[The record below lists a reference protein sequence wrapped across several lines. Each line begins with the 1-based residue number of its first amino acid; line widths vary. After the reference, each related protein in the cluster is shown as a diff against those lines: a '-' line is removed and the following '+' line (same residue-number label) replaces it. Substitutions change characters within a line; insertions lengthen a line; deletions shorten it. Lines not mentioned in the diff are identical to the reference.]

1 MADTPAD
8 PPPLVD
14 TEASGT
20 LDTKDLS
27 SLESLLAS
35 RSTLYVSTE
44 SGEAADHGAEQALES
59 HEVLELQAFSER
71 KEWIVDKIKFLE
83 AMPPVDLFAGVDAIR
98 ASAAVVPGLPSRD
111 ELQKW
116 LNEHDKIEKETE
128 VFDSGELK
136 KFKQFTKATAK
147 RNLSPEDTDLIELTL
162 TTIYEFDKLLHLLRD
177 RSESL
182 DLLSVRL
189 TWEEQRQAAW
199 TEHRKLTSDLQAF
212 LSTRA
217 RWSPSV
223 YEVTNRPDESSS
235 RRGSI
240 MSIASDSSLSSSVG
254 FSRSARFV
262 LAEGLSKDA
271 AQFAGRISSLRHGK
285 ISTAG
290 KALDKL
296 IDNSRKP
303 VPEELLD
310 EQDKLEDQGIK
321 ELENVGKFVM
331 DVVTQWRKAD
341 EFYVET
347 VKDKM
352 SARTVLDEVETAR
365 LSHPSARQ
373 DTAFMSRIAVI
384 TKRLQARKSPLA
396 SGSNFPRPR
405 HPAFPHQKESNE
417 VINQLLDSEL
427 STALDQTRQVEK
439 NAQEYHTALEAVTH
453 VDTVRSAAGT
463 LSTQYKSVID
473 RLDNG
478 VSATDGDGSPPDLS
492 TSACLSPTQ
501 HSAFL
506 ALLPSLLQE
515 AGVVDE
521 EACRLLPEARAAL
534 LKIESIP
541 VDSTF
546 KSDALHA
553 VEELS
558 SLKDSTHAI
567 RETVMVRADLLRDA
581 RRLWSSAEA
590 VLRELESIRCAVGE
604 AMLQHRWRQ
613 QTTFGHPPTPDSPRS
628 PLVSPVSS
636 ASDAMEQLNQLEE
649 TLLKEIT
656 RGISFLPSSMDPGL
670 RAYMM
675 ARCERLAIVLS
686 QTKQMVL
693 LTNHVQQQAQVMDAI
708 RTDVRALKLRFEH
721 LEDGFSAA
729 VDAIMEESN
738 VPESSGETEPSLT
751 HDAQSLRSE
760 AEQFIAE
767 LPHRVPFVTPD
778 NIQGGPPA
786 VKRRFSLAAD
796 ATLDALNPNPQL
808 ELPFDVSTLDN
819 AVRTDSNAFSL
830 NLNSSIS
837 SLDRKRHLLQVART
851 ARDVDRHANAIVADI
866 NAATGA
872 LGDLQ
877 ASLHACSDSTDDPGP
892 LQSLLDDATHL
903 LDTRRPDI
911 SQSIIS
917 VRKLLPVLEDL
928 CKRHDMSTEKGLLGP
943 RTIRIE
949 EVESRFKAWTQDVS
963 SLKSQIVD
971 TQTAIEQRR
980 QAAAAK
986 EEAEA
991 LNSRTP
997 GQAEGNA
1004 LLDAFE
1010 LASGSSVTQCN
1021 EPLDRIHVLRKR
1033 LHSISVDAASR
1044 LASPSLPSQAQSA
1057 VISSEFDGLSAEVST
1072 LSPSVP
1078 GSQADVELQ
1087 SLLVDMKDT
1096 EELLRKLSSLA
1107 DLTQVVQEC
1116 DAALSDL
1123 LEHIDSYPR
1132 VPDGILSSPHVSA
1145 EDASPEDQLQAR
1157 MTFTKELVDRMDGY
1171 FLVLSDDARARVE
1184 RERILQTWSELE
1196 SMASDRI
1203 SGHKS
1208 RPPSAVSSGR
1218 ESRVSSKAQRPALR
1232 KKSSH
1237 YSMLSLG
1244 SVSRDPS
1251 RVRGPSH
1258 PSTSSRRIASHN
1270 DNVPQTR
1277 PSSKMSMAS
1286 STRSV
1291 SGPLFSSAS
1300 SRLHQST
1307 FASRQ
1312 RTTSM
1317 STGSP
1322 VSPTIQS
1329 PHVGRTRTR
1338 TLTMRTTGSPTLS
1351 DASVQ
1356 SYSYGASRSSV
1367 SHSTW
1372 GRAPRMSLPT
1382 AQRSSTPQVKNQAP
1396 KRKPYVANPK
1406 NKLDVAVGDIV
1417 NNLPVQI
1424 NITVAEE
1431 GWRDQSGK
1439 YWIGAED
1446 PKLCFCRILRSQTV
1460 MVRVGGGWMELS
1472 KFIKTHFADMFRL
1485 LPVDTIP
1492 AFGSREEKWI
1502 NSTTLLEAPEII
1514 TTPPRPPHTPEPKGP
1529 PMPSFML
1536 SSPSGRSP
1544 QSIKS
1549 TSSPGSPLTPLQF
1562 MRRADPEGP
1571 GLRPVTPS
1579 KSPAFRQR
1587 GPIPQTPNRAP
1598 VWKPDDNL
1606 VRICSIYSN
1615 LSDYVPYRAAASRDE
1630 AFDDLSVSG
1639 NLSWLADLMELE
1651 PKCNALSC
1659 RRNLTDKAV
1668 VVRIYFVSN
1677 AQMNCLVPHDFVRVT
1692 GIEQHSN
1699 AGISYAYVP
1708 TACETS
1714 LTEPDDVVV
1723 CSLHPSND
1731 YKTSVLSGLNPS
1743 TILEICS
1750 RAISFWQY
1758 QIYQEHSFQQAV
1770 IRNMN
1775 DKNAQLQKQ
1784 LDNVIR
1790 EANGEISLLS
1800 NKITELHHD
1809 LDIER
1814 RKVRDLQDAAKER
1827 DKEYQ
1832 KLKTQYD
1839 KIKRKTLLAPAHGL
1853 EPGIGFNAP
1862 GDSNPGRHNDGSNT
1876 DRFRSNI
1883 GFGGNVTNSI
1893 GAVVGGMEA
1902 TGVQRTPI
1910 AARTSIPIAPQG
1922 RVWNQG
1928 QERNFPQ
1935 NHHGAG
1941 DRSFQ
1946 TNSVSDRSNS
1956 AQEVENMIGSSAR
1969 NRKRAPS
1976 YQRGAW
1982 PVNHTE
1988 RSNQRIFAPTSRRP
2002 GGGFK
2007 PAGAMPR

>member
-8 PPPLVD
+8 HSLLVD
-14 TEASGT
+14 TEAPGT

-27 SLESLLAS
+27 SLESLLSS
-35 RSTLYVSTE
+35 RSTLSISTE
-44 SGEAADHGAEQALES
+44 SGEADYGVEQALES

-83 AMPPVDLFAGVDAIR
+83 AMPPIDLFAGLDAIR
-98 ASAAVVPGLPSRD
+98 ESAAVVPGLPSRD
-111 ELQKW
+111 ELQQW

-189 TWEEQRQAAW
+189 TWEEQRKAAW
-199 TEHRKLTSDLQAF
+199 LELRKLTSDLEAF

-223 YEVTNRPDESSS
+223 YEVTNRPDEPSS

-285 ISTAG
+285 ISVAG

-321 ELENVGKFVM
+321 EMENVGKFVM

-352 SARTVLDEVETAR
+352 SARTLLDEVETAR
-365 LSHPSARQ
+365 LSHPSARL
-373 DTAFMSRIAVI
+373 DTTFMSRIAVI
-384 TKRLQARKSPLA
+384 AKRLQARKSPLA
-396 SGSNFPRPR
+396 SGSSFPRPH

-439 NAQEYHTALEAVTH
+439 NAQDYHSALEAVTH

-463 LSTQYKSVID
+463 LSAQYKTIID
-473 RLDNG
+473 RLENG
-478 VSATDGDGSPPDLS
+478 VSATDGDGTPPDLS
-492 TSACLSPTQ
+492 TYSCLSPTQ

-534 LKIESIP
+534 LKIDSIP

-546 KSDALHA
+546 KSGALLA
-553 VEELS
+553 IEELS
-558 SLKDSTHAI
+558 SFKDTTHTA
-567 RETVMVRADLLRDA
+567 REIVMVRADLLRDA
-581 RRLWSSAEA
+581 RRFWSSAEA
-590 VLRELESIRCAVGE
+590 VLRELESVRCAVGE

-628 PLVSPVSS
+628 PLVSPASS

-649 TLLKEIT
+649 KLLEEIT
-656 RGISFLPSSMDPGL
+656 TGISSLPPAMDAGL

-693 LTNHVQQQAQVMDAI
+693 LANHVQQQAHVMDAI
-708 RTDVRALKLRFEH
+708 RTDVQALKLRFEH
-721 LEDGFSAA
+721 LEDGFSAT
-729 VDAIMEESN
+729 VEAIMEEQA
-738 VPESSGETEPSLT
+738 PELSSETEPSLT

-760 AEQFIAE
+760 AEQFIME
-767 LPHRVPFVTPD
+767 LPHRVPFVTPESL
-778 NIQGGPPA
+778 QGGPPA

-808 ELPFDVSTLDN
+808 ELPFDVSTLDA

-830 NLNSSIS
+830 SISSSIS
-837 SLDRKRHLLQVART
+837 SLDRKHHLLQAARM
-851 ARDVDRHANAIVADI
+851 ARDVDRHVNAIIADMD
-866 NAATGA
+866 AATRV

-877 ASLHACSDSTDDPGP
+877 ASLHACSESADDSGH
-892 LQSLLDDATHL
+892 LQSLLVDATHL
-903 LDTRRPDI
+903 LDIRRPDI
-911 SQSIIS
+911 SQSIGS
-917 VRKLLPVLEDL
+917 ARKLLPVLEDL

-943 RTIRIE
+943 RAIRVE
-949 EVESRFKAWTQDVS
+949 EVESQFQAWTQDIS
-963 SLKSQIVD
+963 SLKSQIID
-971 TQTAIEQRR
+971 RQTAVEQRR
-980 QAAAAK
+980 QAAAAAK

-997 GQAEGNA
+997 NQAEGGA

-1010 LASGSSVTQCN
+1010 LASNSSAMQFS
-1021 EPLDRIHVLRKR
+1021 EPSNRIQVLRKR
-1033 LHSISVDAASR
+1033 LDSISADVASR
-1044 LASPSLPSQAQSA
+1044 LSSPSLPSRAQFT
-1057 VISSEFDGLSAEVST
+1057 VISSEFNGLSAEVSS
-1072 LSPSVP
+1072 LPPNIPRSEANS
-1078 GSQADVELQ
+1078 ELQ
-1087 SLLVDMKDT
+1087 SLLADMKDT
-1096 EELLRKLSSLA
+1096 EDSLQKLSSLS
-1107 DLTQVVQEC
+1107 DLAQIVQEC

-1123 LEHIDSYPR
+1123 LEHVDSYPGI
-1132 VPDGILSSPHVSA
+1132 PDGILSSPHVSA
-1145 EDASPEDQLQAR
+1145 EEASPEDQLQAR
-1157 MTFTKELVDRMDGY
+1157 MAFTKELVERMEAC
-1171 FLVLSDDARARVE
+1171 FLVISDDTRARVE
-1184 RERILQTWSELE
+1184 HQRILQTWGELE
-1196 SMASDRI
+1196 AMASDRI
-1203 SGHKS
+1203 NGHKS
-1208 RPPSAVSSGR
+1208 RPPSAVSSGK
-1218 ESRVSSKAQRPALR
+1218 ESRVSSQAQRPALR

-1237 YSMLSLG
+1237 YSMLSVG

-1258 PSTSSRRIASHN
+1258 PSTSSRRVASHN
-1270 DNVPQTR
+1270 SNVPQTR

-1322 VSPTIQS
+1322 VSPIVQS

-1338 TLTMRTTGSPTLS
+1338 TLTMRSTGSPTLS

-1382 AQRSSTPQVKNQAP
+1382 AQRSSTPHVKNQAP

-1460 MVRVGGGWMELS
+1460 M
-1472 KFIKTHFADMFRL
+1472 
-1485 LPVDTIP
+1485 
-1492 AFGSREEKWI
+1492 
-1502 NSTTLLEAPEII
+1502 
-1514 TTPPRPPHTPEPKGP
+1514 
-1529 PMPSFML
+1529 
-1536 SSPSGRSP
+1536 
-1544 QSIKS
+1544 
-1549 TSSPGSPLTPLQF
+1549 
-1562 MRRADPEGP
+1562 
-1571 GLRPVTPS
+1571 
-1579 KSPAFRQR
+1579 
-1587 GPIPQTPNRAP
+1587 
-1598 VWKPDDNL
+1598 
-1606 VRICSIYSN
+1606 
-1615 LSDYVPYRAAASRDE
+1615 
-1630 AFDDLSVSG
+1630 
-1639 NLSWLADLMELE
+1639 
-1651 PKCNALSC
+1651 
-1659 RRNLTDKAV
+1659 
-1668 VVRIYFVSN
+1668 
-1677 AQMNCLVPHDFVRVT
+1677 
-1692 GIEQHSN
+1692 
-1699 AGISYAYVP
+1699 
-1708 TACETS
+1708 
-1714 LTEPDDVVV
+1714 
-1723 CSLHPSND
+1723 
-1731 YKTSVLSGLNPS
+1731 
-1743 TILEICS
+1743 
-1750 RAISFWQY
+1750 
-1758 QIYQEHSFQQAV
+1758 IYQ
-1770 IRNMN
+1770 
-1775 DKNAQLQKQ
+1775 
-1784 LDNVIR
+1784 
-1790 EANGEISLLS
+1790 
-1800 NKITELHHD
+1800 
-1809 LDIER
+1809 
-1814 RKVRDLQDAAKER
+1814 DA
-1827 DKEYQ
+1827 
-1832 KLKTQYD
+1832 LC
-1839 KIKRKTLLAPAHGL
+1839 
-1853 EPGIGFNAP
+1853 
-1862 GDSNPGRHNDGSNT
+1862 
-1876 DRFRSNI
+1876 
-1883 GFGGNVTNSI
+1883 
-1893 GAVVGGMEA
+1893 
-1902 TGVQRTPI
+1902 
-1910 AARTSIPIAPQG
+1910 
-1922 RVWNQG
+1922 
-1928 QERNFPQ
+1928 
-1935 NHHGAG
+1935 
-1941 DRSFQ
+1941 
-1946 TNSVSDRSNS
+1946 
-1956 AQEVENMIGSSAR
+1956 
-1969 NRKRAPS
+1969 
-1976 YQRGAW
+1976 
-1982 PVNHTE
+1982 
-1988 RSNQRIFAPTSRRP
+1988 
-2002 GGGFK
+2002 
-2007 PAGAMPR
+2007 